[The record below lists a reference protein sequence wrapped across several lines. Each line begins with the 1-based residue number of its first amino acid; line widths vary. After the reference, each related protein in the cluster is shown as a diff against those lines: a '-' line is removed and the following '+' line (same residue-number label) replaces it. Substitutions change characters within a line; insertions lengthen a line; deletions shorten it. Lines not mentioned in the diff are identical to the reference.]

1 MIRHMTKRYAQ
12 GSLFTLFIVVLC
24 VYSFAPAI
32 WLLLTSLKTTREIL
46 HVPIAYL
53 PHPIVFTQYA
63 DVFGQAP
70 FLRFIINSVIV
81 SLSST
86 LLCIAVATLA
96 AYPIARLNIKG
107 KNALL
112 VGFVLIS
119 TFPLISMMVPLFQVF
134 RDLHLLNHLIT
145 LILPY
150 SIFSLPISILTLTAF
165 FREIPA
171 DLEDA
176 ARIDGCG
183 RIGALVR
190 VIFPLSAPGV
200 ATAAM
205 LAFVNGWN
213 EFTLAFS
220 LISNPDKYTLPVGIT
235 LLRGQYTLPWG
246 MMSAGISIAILPL
259 VVLIVVFQKSLISG
273 LTRGAI
279 KG

>member
-1 MIRHMTKRYAQ
+1 MSRYTTKRYGT
-12 GSLFTLFIVVLC
+12 GSLFAFLVVVLC

-32 WLLLTSLKTTREIL
+32 WLVLTSLKSTRQIL
-46 HVPIAYL
+46 HVPIVYL
-53 PHPIVFTQYA
+53 PHPVVFTQYV
-63 DVFGQAP
+63 DVFAQAP
-70 FLRFIINSVIV
+70 FLHFIINSLIV
-81 SLSST
+81 SLTST
-86 LLCIAVATLA
+86 FICVAVATLA
-96 AYPIARLNIKG
+96 AYPIARMNIKG
-107 KNALL
+107 KNAIL

-134 RDLHLLNHLIT
+134 RDLHLLNHLIS

-165 FREIPA
+165 FREIPG

-183 RIGALVR
+183 RLEALIR

-200 ATAAM
+200 ATASM

-220 LISNPDKYTLPVGIT
+220 LISNQDKYTLPVGIT

-259 VVLIVVFQKSLISG
+259 VFLIVVFQKSLISG